1 MPRERPSLTH
11 GSIVDEALALLDAEG
26 LEGFSMRK
34 LAARLGV
41 EAMSIYHHVP
51 NRQAILVAVADRIVG
66 EIQPLPN
73 DPPWRMRLERF
84 AEDAYQVFMAHPAMV
99 TILATEIADPT
110 DPQSLAVVDSVMAAL
125 EEAGFTPVECV
136 TIFHAMTAIVF
147 GFALTHSRGIA
158 RPGARIAND
167 RSAPATD
174 IRAHETKVPHIAAL
188 LPVFASTL
196 PGDDFRLALRFFLDG
211 LERDQRARGDANA

>member
-1 MPRERPSLTH
+1 MPRERPNLTH
-11 GSIVDEALALLDAEG
+11 GAIVDEALALLDAEG

-41 EAMSIYHHVP
+41 EAMSIYHHLP

-66 EIQPLPN
+66 EIRPLPN

-84 AEDAYQVFMAHPAMV
+84 AGDAYQVFMAHPAMV

-110 DPQSLAVVDSVMAAL
+110 DPQSLAVVDSVMATL

-158 RPGARIAND
+158 RPGARIADD
-167 RSAPATD
+167 RTD
-174 IRAHETKVPHIAAL
+174 TAVAIRAYAAEVPHIVAMLPAFAAV
-188 LPVFASTL
+188 P